1 MRTAW
6 EAVLF
11 PLALVG
17 VVLAAYRPLL
27 DHDGGWGL
35 AQEWD
40 DRNNFLENDLV
51 RRPLSRETLRGMWS
65 ARRINVFEPLGWLL
79 KARARAAWGRG
90 VSGSVQRRARAGGRP
105 AADGAPRRGLGPPD
119 GRRVVPP
126 RRDVGVSRG
135 QRRHARRTASLVVA
149 RRPGA
154 RARAGSGRSAARSCA
169 PPALAAT
176 RGRETLARS
185 SLRRGGPRTRR
196 TRRSSRG
203 RPRSRTRRRRCSCSW
218 RSGATSQ

>member
-1 MRTAW
+1 MRAEARSGGGW
-6 EAVLF
+6 EAILC
-11 PLALVG
+11 PLTLVG

-79 KARARAAWGRG
+79 KARARAATGG
-90 VSGSVQRRARAGGRP
+90 GGAGPASGARAGRRP

-119 GRRVVPP
+119 GRRGVPP
-126 RRDVGVSRG
+126 RRDAGVPRG
-135 QRRHARRTASLVVA
+135 QRRRARRTASLVVA
-149 RRPGA
+149 RRDGA
-154 RARAGSGRSAARSCA
+154 RARAQ
-169 PPALAAT
+169 ALGA
-176 RGRETLARS
+176 
-185 SLRRGGPRTRR
+185 LRRGPARR
-196 TRRSSRG
+196 
-203 RPRSRTRRRRCSCSW
+203 PRRRR
-218 RSGATSQ
+218 RADAARVRVYRRGVVGRAPGAR

>member
-1 MRTAW
+1 MRAEARGGGAW
-6 EAVLF
+6 EAILC
-11 PLALVG
+11 PLTLVG

-79 KARARAAWGRG
+79 KARARAARG
-90 VSGSVQRRARAGGRP
+90 GGAGPSSGARAGRRP

-126 RRDVGVSRG
+126 RRDAGVPRG
-135 QRRHARRTASLVVA
+135 QRRRARRTASLVVA
-149 RRPGA
+149 R
-154 RARAGSGRSAARSCA
+154 
-169 PPALAAT
+169 
-176 RGRETLARS
+176 
-185 SLRRGGPRTRR
+185 
-196 TRRSSRG
+196 
-203 RPRSRTRRRRCSCSW
+203 
-218 RSGATSQ
+218 